1 MTERKQLRGT
11 DVKRLN
17 RTWRRSTK
25 GRVGLIVESVTQP
38 FNIGSIAR
46 SAAVFGVEQLW
57 LSGNATPL
65 THPNV
70 GKTALGTERLVKWEH
85 AGTSAQAVKAAKDA
99 GFTVVALEL
108 TTDGQPIYQA
118 DLDDDICLAIGGE
131 DHGCSPAL
139 LKACDAVVYIPQIG
153 KVGSLNVA
161 VATAV
166 ALAEVRGREWAAAAE

>member
-70 GKTALGTERLVKWEH
+70 GKTALGTERLEP
-85 AGTSAQAVKAAKDA
+85 AQVEQTL
-99 GFTVVALEL
+99 GV
-108 TTDGQPIYQA
+108 
-118 DLDDDICLAIGGE
+118 
-131 DHGCSPAL
+131 L
-139 LKACDAVVYIPQIG
+139 LKYQED
-153 KVGSLNVA
+153 
-161 VATAV
+161 VATM
-166 ALAEVRGREWAAAAE
+166 RGGGARTILEETSPYGSRTSSSRK